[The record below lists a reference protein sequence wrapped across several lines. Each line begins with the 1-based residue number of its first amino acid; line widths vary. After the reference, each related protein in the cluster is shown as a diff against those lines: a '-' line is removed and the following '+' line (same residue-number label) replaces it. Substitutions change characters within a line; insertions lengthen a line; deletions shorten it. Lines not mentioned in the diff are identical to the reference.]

1 MTSRP
6 LYALRI
12 LICHPLFTRL
22 LPPVVYSRTC
32 VKISNFCG
40 SKRKTSHAFRGRCL
54 ASPRF
59 RNIPKYWS
67 HCASNVR
74 FFFLFFFFL
83 IFWRL
88 SVSKVCLGIAIMFDE
103 ALTAADAAVFK
114 VISAPRARPVKYL
127 SIFALRTTASI
138 IWAGYD
144 KIFDFIASS
153 ISCPPLFSRK
163 LIECRLNAARFKCP
177 ARKSFRESFEHF
189 CNWTLLPRR
198 ACSILFAGKNSE
210 TLVFMR
216 ARFNF
221 AFPRSVSLSLSLSLS
236 GRRRASPRQSS
247 KTTRLA

>member
-1 MTSRP
+1 MRKNLEFLWLETKNVPRFSWP
-6 LYALRI
+6 LPRLASFPEYSQI
-12 LICHPLFTRL
+12 LIALCKQR
-22 LPPVVYSRTC
+22 S
-32 VKISNFCG
+32 
-40 SKRKTSHAFRGRCL
+40 
-54 ASPRF
+54 
-59 RNIPKYWS
+59 
-67 HCASNVR
+67 
-74 FFFLFFFFL
+74 FFLSFFFFFNIL
-83 IFWRL
+83 TRL